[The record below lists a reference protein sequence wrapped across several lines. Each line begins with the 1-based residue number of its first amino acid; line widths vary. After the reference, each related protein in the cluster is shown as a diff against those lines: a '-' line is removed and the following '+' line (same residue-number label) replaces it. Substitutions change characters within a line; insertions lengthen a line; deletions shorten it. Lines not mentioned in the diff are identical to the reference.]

1 MVLTPVSTHIG
12 SDREEEDIR
21 VTEDT
26 REPDNTAV
34 DNTEEVE
41 QQHEV
46 PVEVEDLD
54 SEEERDNLGRI
65 HTQKLV
71 SNK

>member
-1 MVLTPVSTHIG
+1 MTPVSTHIG

-34 DNTEEVE
+34 DNMEVVE

-46 PVEVEDLD
+46 PVEVEDLG
-54 SEEERDNLGRI
+54 EEERDSLGRI
-65 HTQKLV
+65 HIPKLV